1 MKNTL
6 RQTSEGSKKT
16 DDRLPGCHNHRAH
29 HHPHRAEHAHHPPNI
44 LIIIIITLIINFVV
58 ILISN
63 LVSFP
68 SYPRPCQL
76 HVLVYDFGIMFI
88 NMFA

>member
-29 HHPHRAEHAHHPPNI
+29 HHPPNI
-44 LIIIIITLIINFVV
+44 VIIIIITLIINFVVIVV

-68 SYPRPCQL
+68 SYPRPRQL